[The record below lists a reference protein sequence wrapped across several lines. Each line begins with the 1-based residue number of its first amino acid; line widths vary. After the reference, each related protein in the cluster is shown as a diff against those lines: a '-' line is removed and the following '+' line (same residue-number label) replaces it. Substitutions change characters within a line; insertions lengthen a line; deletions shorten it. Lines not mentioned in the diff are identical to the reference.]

1 MAKAYNIDPERVLR
15 DMSYAN
21 IMLYCAVLPSY
32 DFDKDDK
39 DKKQREKAINADDPK
54 NKSEVH
60 KIMFG

>member
-1 MAKAYNIDPERVLR
+1 MHDV
-15 DMSYAN
+15 SYTN

-39 DKKQREKAINADDPK
+39 DKKQRDKAINADDPK
-54 NKSEVH
+54 NKAEVH